1 MRAVY
6 RDHPVP
12 PPPPDWLPRTPAHAA
27 DEDPPPPAFGAHC
40 RVITE
45 DSEVTGV
52 CHNPYPEPDHVRL
65 HLRCAAWWDLD
76 TDGPARE
83 IGPART
89 VKLTGRC
96 WQAVDTAWV
105 SHAR

>member
-1 MRAVY
+1 FRRAC
-6 RDHPVP
+6 R
-12 PPPPDWLPRTPAHAA
+12 PRRRRRPRAS
-27 DEDPPPPAFGAHC
+27 PPAPARGWRRPAC
-40 RVITE
+40 R
-45 DSEVTGV
+45 D
-52 CHNPYPEPDHVRL
+52 PEPDQVRL